1 MKYGFIGLGNMG
13 SAILNGMLKS
23 PSFPPIGITGYD
35 VDPAKLKQTAES
47 AGISVSSSVTELVN
61 RCDVVILAVKPQQLT
76 PVLEEITGLDDLK
89 EKLFISIAAGF
100 PISRIV
106 SLLRLP
112 TANVIRAMPNL
123 NAAVGEAITAL
134 CQNVLSAED
143 HMDIANAIF
152 SSVGETVELD
162 EHLFGAFSAVAGASP
177 AFTFMYM
184 DALAMAG
191 VQAGIPRTL
200 AEKIAIQAVKGS
212 AVNAAASKEHFDVLR
227 DKVCSPAGTTIEG
240 VTVLEENGFKGTV
253 MNAVRAVIDKDDIIA
268 GRS

>member
-13 SAILNGMLKS
+13 SAIVNGMLKS
-23 PSFPPIGITGYD
+23 PFFSAEDITGYD
-35 VDPAKLKQTAES
+35 VDPAKLKEIAENT
-47 AGISVSSSVTELVN
+47 GISVCDSCVETVDKS
-61 RCDVVILAVKPQQLT
+61 DVVILAVKPQQLT
-76 PVLEEITGLDDLK
+76 AVLEQIAGLNGLAD
-89 EKLFISIAAGF
+89 KLFISIAAGF

-112 TANVIRAMPNL
+112 TANVIRVMPNL

-134 CQNVLSAED
+134 CQNVLSAEN
-143 HMDIANAIF
+143 HMDIAKAIF

-177 AFTFMYM
+177 AFSFMYM

-191 VQAGIPRTL
+191 VQAGIPRKL

-212 AVNAAASKEHFDVLR
+212 SVNAAASGEHFDALR
-227 DKVCSPAGTTIEG
+227 DRVCSPAGTTIEG
-240 VTVLEENGFKGTV
+240 VTVLEENGFKGSV
-253 MNAVRAVIDKDDIIA
+253 MNAVRAVIEKDEKL
-268 GRS
+268 SK